1 MGRMPMT
8 IMLMAV
14 IMVMSRMFILV
25 MPLCFSKRAV
35 MVMWNGL
42 MGKHHQ
48 IGYQKAEKYEV
59 FAAHRL

>member
-1 MGRMPMT
+1 MPVA
-8 IMLMAV
+8 IMLMTV
-14 IMVMSRMFILV
+14 TMVMSRMLILV
-25 MPLCFSKRAV
+25 MPLCLGKRA
-35 MVMWNGL
+35 MMMMRNGL